1 VRRACLHERID
12 SVSEAMILVSGKFT
26 DNAKERILANFPDPV
41 WRGNVSFFD
50 RPAIE
55 ALIRNART

>member
-1 VRRACLHERID
+1 
-12 SVSEAMILVSGKFT
+12 MILVSGKFT